1 MKLSDLAIS
10 MIIETIYERWKEA
23 EDEYKQNYSNEF
35 NAGYAQA
42 YCEVVE
48 IIENRKDL

>member
-1 MKLSDLAIS
+1 MKLSDLAVS
-10 MIIETIYERWKEA
+10 MIVKTIYERWREA
-23 EDEYKQNYSNEF
+23 EEESKKDYSNEF

-48 IIENRKDL
+48 IIENRKDM